1 MNELIAVGVTNTT
14 ASQRAVE
21 WAIERARDQHRDL
34 LLVSVV
40 GAGSGVSGED
50 ALVDEVLGATG
61 LMLDE
66 IVEHAASRGVR
77 AEARIERGKPLA
89 QLIEASR
96 HAQLLVIGRNRFR
109 HADGVHLGG
118 HAIRVTAGA
127 HCPVAIIPDR
137 DLFGSRGVVVG
148 VDGSEVS
155 ERAIRFAAAEA
166 DRHGDTLTAVTAWS
180 PLPVPMD
187 TGSYPPEYLANMQA
201 LTEEE
206 SSISLAGL
214 RQDFP
219 DLDVRVVVASGY
231 PGELICRE
239 AEHARI
245 AVVGSHGRGAIG
257 RFLLGSTS
265 EAVIERMPTAVM
277 IVR

>member
-1 MNELIAVGVTNTT
+1 MNDVITVGVTNTT

-21 WAIERARDQHRDL
+21 WAMERAVDLHHDL

-40 GAGSGVSGED
+40 GAGSGVTGED
-50 ALVDEVLGATG
+50 ALVNEVVAATG
-61 LMLDE
+61 LMLDG
-66 IVEHAASRGVR
+66 IVERAAARGVR

-89 QLIEASR
+89 QLIEVSR

-118 HAIRVTAGA
+118 QAIRVTAGA
-127 HCPVAIIPDR
+127 HCPVAVIPDR

-148 VDGSEVS
+148 VDGSDVS
-155 ERAIRFAAAEA
+155 ERAIRFAAADA
-166 DRHGDTLTAVTAWS
+166 DRHGDALTAVSVWS
-180 PLPVPMD
+180 PLPVPME
-187 TGSYPPEYLANMQA
+187 TGTYPPEYLANMQA

-214 RQDFP
+214 RQDYP

-239 AEHARI
+239 AEHARVV
-245 AVVGSHGRGAIG
+245 VVGSHGRGAIG

-265 EAVIERMPTAVM
+265 QAVLERMPTAVVV
-277 IVR
+277 VR

>member
-1 MNELIAVGVTNTT
+1 MNGVIAVGITNTT

-21 WAIERARDQHRDL
+21 WAIERAAALHHDL

-40 GAGSGVSGED
+40 GAGSGVSGEG
-50 ALVDEVLGATG
+50 ALVDEVVAATE
-61 LMLDE
+61 LMLDAT
-66 IVEHAASRGVR
+66 VELAGSRGVR

-89 QLIEASR
+89 RLIEVSQ

-118 HAIRVTAGA
+118 QAIRMTAGA
-127 HCPVAIIPDR
+127 HCPVAVIPDR
-137 DLFGSRGVVVG
+137 DLFGSTGVVVG
-148 VDGSEVS
+148 VDGSDVS
-155 ERAIRFAAAEA
+155 ERAVRFAAAEA

-180 PLPVPMD
+180 PLPVPMG
-187 TGSYPPEYLANMQA
+187 TGTYPPEYLANMQA

-214 RQDFP
+214 RQDYP

-239 AEHARI
+239 AEHARL

-265 EAVIERMPTAVM
+265 EAVIEQMPTAVI